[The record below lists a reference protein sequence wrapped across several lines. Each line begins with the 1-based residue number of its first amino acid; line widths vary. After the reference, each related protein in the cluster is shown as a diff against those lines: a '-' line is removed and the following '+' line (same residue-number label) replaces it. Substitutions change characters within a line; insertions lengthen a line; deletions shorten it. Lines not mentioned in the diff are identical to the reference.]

1 MQSLDALSY
10 QSRWRQRDPGMKF
23 AFWVV
28 MMVLAMSLPPAAG
41 GFIAVYCGVYLLV
54 TAGIAAPL
62 S

>member
-28 MMVLAMSLPPAAG
+28 MMVLAMSLPPAAQ
-41 GFIAVYCGVYLLV
+41 AALLLV